1 MSLIFQIL
9 IVKLLLEFS
18 FVFKKIFILMTF
30 FRLWGFKLLVPWK
43 IRWFWE
49 LFLRIMMRLF
59 LHRFCMFL
67 NKDLW
72 SLDYRWS
79 LIFFIR
85 FVNSFGCLFKRMK
98 IFFRR
103 GYKRMKFNAYLF
115 RLIFLFIFW
124 LKITKIAKII
134 FKFLWC
140 WGEKIWIIKSKS
152 RVLLKG
158 IIIKSKPGILGKR
171 IWISI
176 ALKIKISEI
185 RDLEGIWITSWFK
198 LKLLKT
204 LLNIRFNL

>member
-1 MSLIFQIL
+1 
-9 IVKLLLEFS
+9 
-18 FVFKKIFILMTF
+18 
-30 FRLWGFKLLVPWK
+30 
-43 IRWFWE
+43 
-49 LFLRIMMRLF
+49 MMRLF

-67 NKDLW
+67 NKDLL
-72 SLDYRWS
+72 SLDYGGS

-140 WGEKIWIIKSKS
+140 WGEKELLSNPNPAFWVNVFGSALLLKSKFP
-152 RVLLKG
+152 K
-158 IIIKSKPGILGKR
+158 
-171 IWISI
+171 
-176 ALKIKISEI
+176 
-185 RDLEGIWITSWFK
+185 LET
-198 LKLLKT
+198 
-204 LLNIRFNL
+204 